1 MDDVS
6 VYQVAVNVDVVPDVF
21 ASCVAVRLLVE
32 NISFD
37 AKIPTWLLGFI
48 RF

>member
-32 NISFD
+32 TLASML
-37 AKIPTWLLGFI
+37 KSQHGS
-48 RF
+48 